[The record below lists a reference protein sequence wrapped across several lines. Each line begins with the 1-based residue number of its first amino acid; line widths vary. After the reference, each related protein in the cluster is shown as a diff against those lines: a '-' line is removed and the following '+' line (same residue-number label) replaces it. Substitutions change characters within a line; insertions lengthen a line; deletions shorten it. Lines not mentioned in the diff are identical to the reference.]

1 MDGMISLN
9 YHRWSCFDYTT
20 MNTMKSV
27 SGIIEL
33 ESRESQFD
41 VIEQNP
47 NIQLLFGFTL
57 LWLNFT
63 LIHQIEVDDCFKT
76 YALIQ
81 SKLGLLA
88 NIKT

>member
-1 MDGMISLN
+1 
-9 YHRWSCFDYTT
+9 
-20 MNTMKSV
+20 MKSV

-57 LWLNFT
+57 
-63 LIHQIEVDDCFKT
+63 
-76 YALIQ
+76 
-81 SKLGLLA
+81 
-88 NIKT
+88 